1 MICKF
6 SAYAAPI
13 IECNLDS
20 PSGSRHRVGTVIQA
34 LTLSTECRSGR
45 HLHHGDP
52 SFQRPTPIPWAA
64 DKVGLTSKAEVFETS
79 ALS

>member
-34 LTLSTECRSGR
+34 LTLSTEKHDTLHQLYFPPCFRPRKDSVFFLLSAVNVM
-45 HLHHGDP
+45 HL
-52 SFQRPTPIPWAA
+52 
-64 DKVGLTSKAEVFETS
+64 
-79 ALS
+79 